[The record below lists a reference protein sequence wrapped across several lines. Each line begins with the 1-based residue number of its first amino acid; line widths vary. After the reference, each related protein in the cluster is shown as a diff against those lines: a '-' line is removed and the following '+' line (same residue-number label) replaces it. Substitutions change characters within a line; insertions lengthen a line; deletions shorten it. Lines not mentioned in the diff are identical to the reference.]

1 MVSRP
6 GRFWRAWLGSPV
18 LLLAVALLA
27 GCAEHYPQ
35 STLRPESDFTR
46 LVDGLFRTTFWWAAV
61 VFVLVEGALIFAIV
75 RFRAKPGSPEPKQVH
90 GNTTLEIVWT
100 AIPALILVIIAVP
113 TVKTIFKTSLPA
125 EHPDVTVEVIGHQWW
140 WEFRYPDLGVV
151 TANELHV
158 PVSKVVGLKMW
169 SADVVHS
176 FWFPRMAAKRDVFP
190 IFPQTKYK
198 KVNPLWFTAD
208 TTGYYTGQCA
218 ELCGVQ
224 HGRMGFRVIVQT
236 QEEFDQWLAEQRYG
250 SPLVNGGRL
259 TPAEDSAEKA
269 DPVNAKGQATFL
281 AGGCISCH
289 AMVGTPLAG
298 AMTLRGPNLSHVGS
312 RTTIGAGMYENTPS
326 NLMRWL
332 RDPQRMKEGSHMIL
346 PRQLTEPEITTLVAY
361 LRKHQ

>member
-6 GRFWRAWLGSPV
+6 GRSWRAWLGSSA
-18 LLLAVALLA
+18 LFLALALA
-27 GCAEHYPQ
+27 GCVENYPQ
-35 STLRPESDFTR
+35 STLRPESDITR
-46 LVDGLFRTTFWWAAV
+46 LIDSLFRTTFWWAVV
-61 VFVLVEGALIFAIV
+61 VFVLVEGALIYAIV
-75 RFRAKPGSPEPKQVH
+75 RFRAKPGAPEPTQTH

-100 AIPALILVIIAVP
+100 AIPALILVFIAVP
-113 TVKTIFKTSLPA
+113 TVRTIFKTSLPA

-140 WEFRYPDLGVV
+140 WEFRYPDLKVV
-151 TANELHV
+151 TANEMHV
-158 PVSKVVGLKMW
+158 PVHQMIGLRMW

-190 IFPQTKYK
+190 IFSQTKFK

-236 QEEFDQWLAEQRYG
+236 QEEFDRWVASQQRG
-250 SPLVNGGRL
+250 SPLVSAGKL
-259 TPAEDSAEKA
+259 SPQADSTEKA

-281 AGGCISCH
+281 TGGCISCH

-312 RTTIGAGMYENTPS
+312 RTTIGAGMYENTPT
-326 NLMRWL
+326 NLARWL
-332 RDPQRMKEGSHMIL
+332 RDPQAMKEGSHMIL
-346 PRQLTEPEITTLVAY
+346 PRQLTDAEITTLVAY